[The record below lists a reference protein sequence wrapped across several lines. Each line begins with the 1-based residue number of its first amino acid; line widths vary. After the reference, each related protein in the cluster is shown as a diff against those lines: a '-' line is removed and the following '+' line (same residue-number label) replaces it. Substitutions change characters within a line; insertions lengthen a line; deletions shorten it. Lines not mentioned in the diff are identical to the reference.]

1 MSESVGNK
9 GVKMSRIRSLLLAAD
24 ENDLWFFDML
34 GAHWI
39 SAKGKILS
47 VPAGEYQTQ
56 TALIRAAEDVALFN
70 NLAVYEVGRD
80 ANLHDVLIEIS
91 KQFRSH

>member
-1 MSESVGNK
+1 MARLKS
-9 GVKMSRIRSLLLAAD
+9 ILIAAD

-47 VPAGEYQTQ
+47 VPPGEYQTQ
-56 TALIRAAEDVALFN
+56 LSLIRAAEDVALFN

-80 ANLHDVLIEIS
+80 AHLHDVLIEIS
-91 KQFRSH
+91 KQFRSS